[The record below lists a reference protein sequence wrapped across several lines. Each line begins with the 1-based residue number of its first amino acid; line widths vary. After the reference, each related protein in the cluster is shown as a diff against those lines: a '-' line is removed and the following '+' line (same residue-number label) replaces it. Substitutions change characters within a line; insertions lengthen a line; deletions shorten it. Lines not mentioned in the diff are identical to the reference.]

1 MILMDEEGDVIQAT
15 LSKNLFYKFQTQLR
29 EGSDYLIASP
39 TLGEQNINFLP
50 RQQKNKITF
59 LKTTI
64 LINSPNFT
72 TTSNGFSFVDF
83 PLILAD
89 DFPLNQ
95 SIDVIGALMRK
106 PELDTTKQRHLLPI
120 KLQDLQLELHYL
132 LQIQLIFFIYIDLY
146 FSSGNIIEVSLWK
159 DLAHQLND
167 FITLNQDH
175 SHVIIALQF
184 GKKHLY
190 NGLGKQSVTSWWDH
204 SKLFVNKD
212 WPEIN
217 KFKESYLA
225 RYASEES
232 STAVS
237 ELSSPSVSNND
248 DFWTKHP
255 IKYINEV
262 LDPIQIQKFIIVG
275 KFVSIRQDQ
284 EWYYLSCTAC
294 PSKVIEKW
302 LTKDL
307 PDGSK
312 SDPSMVFECKNRR
325 CQKLNKNPIPRSHL
339 HPYYTQMEDI
349 SILFCN
355 TYFNKLIPTSLKFLC
370 TYTFLCFIQL
380 EFNLALFPDELNVLK
395 NLHLAFKVVSGQ
407 YNVTNQNTQY
417 SISKVSNDTELIKE
431 LTQKLNMQSQGT
443 ESFSHVPCHSDS
455 IQNINSKDDIS
466 QSMGENITPSSVT
479 KSASYLNDMPS
490 TSSTMKRNLD
500 EVIDVDDTTQ
510 SSTTKP
516 RRLDGVDGVGIK
528 LLIPKVEK

>member
-1 MILMDEEGDVIQAT
+1 
-15 LSKNLFYKFQTQLR
+15 
-29 EGSDYLIASP
+29 
-39 TLGEQNINFLP
+39 
-50 RQQKNKITF
+50 
-59 LKTTI
+59 
-64 LINSPNFT
+64 
-72 TTSNGFSFVDF
+72 
-83 PLILAD
+83 
-89 DFPLNQ
+89 
-95 SIDVIGALMRK
+95 MRK

-120 KLQDLQLELHYL
+120 KLQDLH
-132 LQIQLIFFIYIDLY
+132 
-146 FSSGNIIEVSLWK
+146 GNIIDVSLWK

-167 FITLNQDH
+167 FITLNQDRI
-175 SHVIIALQF
+175 HVIVALQF

-190 NGLGKQSVTSWWDH
+190 NGKQSVTSWWDH

-217 KFKESYLA
+217 KFKEIYLA
-225 RYASEES
+225 RYGSEES

-237 ELSSPSVSNND
+237 ELSSPLVSNND

-262 LDPIQIQKFIIVG
+262 LDPIQIQTFIIVG
-275 KFVSIRQDQ
+275 KIVSIRQDQ

-294 PSKVIEKW
+294 PSKVTEKW

-325 CQKLNKNPIPRSHL
+325 CLKLNKDPIPRFKIPVVVQDSNG
-339 HPYYTQMEDI
+339 
-349 SILFCN
+349 SIVLTLFDRDAM
-355 TYFNKLIPTSLKFLC
+355 SLVQHSCKALVEK
-370 TYTFLCFIQL
+370 INRL

-417 SISKVSNDTELIKE
+417 SVSKVSNDIELIKE

-443 ESFSHVPCHSDS
+443 ESFSHVPCHSES
-455 IQNINSKDDIS
+455 VQNINSKDDIS
-466 QSMGENITPSSVT
+466 QSVGENITPSSVT
-479 KSASYLNDMPS
+479 KSASYLNEMPS
-490 TSSTMKRNLD
+490 TSSTMKRKLD

-510 SSTTKP
+510 SSTTKT
-516 RRLDGVDGVGIK
+516 RHLDGVDGVGIK